1 MSSQDFSPAP
11 YPFYTEA
18 GVGPEFLAAVPRTRD
33 RYWVHALL
41 FVLTMLTTT
50 MVGAALQTD
59 FDRNLPFD
67 VEHSLET
74 YATVW
79 QHPAHLFAG
88 LPFSLTLAAILLA
101 HEFGARLGRANA
113 RGVRRGWCPVC
124 KPSDRSTALAV
135 HTGDA
140 DDQWFYCH
148 RCGVHGDAYAAIQIA
163 YGLPF
168 REAVAKLAAL
178 GGMPLPEAAPT
189 RSAPRPSAAAWRPFE
204 YRPAREVGR

>member
-1 MSSQDFSPAP
+1 MDKARTGEVDLGYRWLTDDELARCGAFYRRRRALLDEEVPPALRADAAAW
-11 YPFYTEA
+11 YDLHADACAAEEA
-18 GVGPEFLAAVPRTRD
+18 RRRRAATLGVPRD
-33 RYWVHALL
+33 APGYPPA
-41 FVLTMLTTT
+41 FLTELKAR
-50 MVGAALQTD
+50 VRLD
-59 FDRNLPFD
+59 D
-67 VEHSLET
+67 
-74 YATVW
+74 
-79 QHPAHLFAG
+79 
-88 LPFSLTLAAILLA
+88 LLA